1 MSGFMD
7 CFGASDIGRS
17 RATNEDHFLI
27 SDVCK
32 SMRVHQTSLGLDHQ
46 TRLFGNTQGKLL
58 MVADG
63 MGGHDAGERASQLV
77 LDTIVDYVLNVLSW
91 ILHSDSAAEENFVDQ
106 LKKSLIAC
114 QNRIDKES
122 ASVEQHRKMGST
134 LTLAYIIWPR
144 AFLIHVG
151 DSRCYLFRER
161 KLQQLTRDHTLAQLV
176 KDSVRDEDPKNQNE
190 ILGGNGDSMSHVLWN
205 VIGGG
210 SEKPHPDALA
220 IDLEIGD
227 TLVLC
232 TDGLSNTVSSSKIQE
247 ALSRNSSAATVCTEL
262 ISEANQA
269 GGSDNITLVVSRF
282 LNEMPREM
290 LIQEL
295 EEPLAATTDT
305 GEFVAVESSITESV

>member
-7 CFGASDIGRS
+7 CFGSSDIGRS
-17 RATNEDHFLI
+17 RDTNEDHFLI

-77 LDTIVDYVLNVLSW
+77 LDTIVDYVLNRLSW
-91 ILHSDSAAEENFVDQ
+91 ILQSDPAGEEDFVEQ

-114 QNRIDKES
+114 QHRIDKES

-144 AFLIHVG
+144 AFVVHVG
-151 DSRCYLFRER
+151 DSRCYLFRQR
-161 KLQQLTRDHTLAQLV
+161 KLEQLTRDHTLAQLV
-176 KDSVRDEDPKNQNE
+176 KESVRDEDPKNQNE
-190 ILGGNGDSMSHVLWN
+190 LLVGMGGSMSHVLWN

-227 TLVLC
+227 TLLLC
-232 TDGLSNTVSSSKIQE
+232 TDGLSNTVPSSKIQE
-247 ALSRNSSAATVCTEL
+247 VLGRNSSAEAVCTEL

-282 LNEMPREM
+282 LKEMPREM

-295 EEPLAATTDT
+295 EEPLAAKSDT
-305 GEFVAVESSITESV
+305 GEYAAIESSMTESA

>member
-7 CFGASDIGRS
+7 CFGSSDIGRN
-17 RATNEDHFLI
+17 RPTNEDHFLI

-77 LDTIVDYVLNVLSW
+77 LDTIVDYVLNRLSW
-91 ILHSDSAAEENFVDQ
+91 ILHSDLSAEEDFVDQ

-114 QNRIDKES
+114 QHRIDKES
-122 ASVEQHRKMGST
+122 ANVEQRRKMGST
-134 LTLAYIIWPR
+134 LTLVYIIWPR
-144 AFLIHVG
+144 AFVVHVG
-151 DSRCYLFRER
+151 DSRCYLYRQN
-161 KLQQLTRDHTLAQLV
+161 KLEQLTRDHTLAQLV

-190 ILGGNGDSMSHVLWN
+190 ILGGKGDSMSHVLWN

-227 TLVLC
+227 TLLLC
-232 TDGLSNTVSSSKIQE
+232 TDGLSNSVPSPKIQE
-247 ALSRNSSAATVCTEL
+247 ALGRNSSAAAVCTEL

-282 LNEMPREM
+282 LKEMPREM
-290 LIQEL
+290 LMQEL
-295 EEPLAATTDT
+295 EEPLVGTSDT
-305 GEFVAVESSITESV
+305 GEYAAVESALIESA